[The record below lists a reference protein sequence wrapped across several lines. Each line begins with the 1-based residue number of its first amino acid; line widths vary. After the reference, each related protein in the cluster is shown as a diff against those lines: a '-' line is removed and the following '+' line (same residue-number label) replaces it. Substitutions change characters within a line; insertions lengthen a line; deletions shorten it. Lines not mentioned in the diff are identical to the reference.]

1 MADHAHAED
10 YQIDVTPELLVIAQR
25 ARRPAG
31 DQLQV
36 EGFRRSWFAWLS
48 ELLIGRDRNAAPQRG
63 N

>member
-25 ARRPAG
+25 ARRPVG

-36 EGFRRSWFAWLS
+36 EGFRRSWLAWLS
-48 ELLIGRDRNAAPQRG
+48 ELVIGKDRNAVPQRR

>member
-36 EGFRRSWFAWLS
+36 EGFRRSWFEWLS
-48 ELLIGRDRNAAPQRG
+48 ELVIGRDRNAAPQRR